1 MGGGTIDLVIIVASL
16 WRFGEVETLELRLML
31 VPSYFFERIEFLMLY
46 ILVLVLA
53 LRMLLNSP
61 FRSLTALTLA

>member
-16 WRFGEVETLELRLML
+16 WRFGEVETLELRLMF

-53 LRMLLNSP
+53 LRILLNSP

>member
-53 LRMLLNSP
+53 LRILLNSP